1 MATIQ
6 IILDTELLE
15 AADKAAKTGN
25 VNRSALIRHALQAHL
40 QRLQILEAEER
51 ERRAYQAKPQ
61 RDEEFIPWEEAAWPE
76 D

>member
-1 MATIQ
+1 MNRF
-6 IILDTELLE
+6 DTELLA
-15 AADKAAKTGN
+15 AADKAAKPGN
-25 VNRSALIRHALQAHL
+25 VNRAALIQQALQAHL